1 MHFRLMKKLFLIIFL
16 FLFLS
21 TNAQSDSLFFI
32 CEEVSIVDGKKYVN
46 EYTFEIKDKKKVII
60 NGDERKNLKYL
71 DINFFMTKINFA
83 LQHSNNIG
91 KKESI
96 YEWIINLKTKK
107 GIQKITNPK
116 NLNESY
122 VAGVYNCEKIDI

>member
-1 MHFRLMKKLFLIIFL
+1 MKKVLSIIFI

-21 TNAQSDSLFFI
+21 TKAQSDSLIFV
-32 CEEVSIVDGKKYVN
+32 CKEESIVDGTKYVN

-60 NGDERKNLKYL
+60 NGNELKYLKFL

-83 LQHSNNIG
+83 EQHSNNLG
-91 KKESI
+91 KKELI

-107 GIQKITNPK
+107 GVKKITNPK
-116 NLNESY
+116 NLNESR
-122 VAGVYNCEKIDI
+122 VTGVYNCEEIEI